1 MKKIQPSIFNL
12 FSELVAVESTRQGG
26 VSKAP
31 FSSLNLGNF
40 TEDNAADIHENRRL
54 LLTELGFEMANFA
67 CAKQVH
73 GNQVLHVTA
82 GGTYEGYDALMTNTK
97 SILLGITVADCTPIL
112 IYDAKNQAIAAI
124 HAGWRGTV
132 ASIITETLNAMRTTF
147 GTKSEHCFA
156 YIGTCI
162 DLEHFEVGIEVAA
175 QFEPHCKQ
183 WNRETEK
190 FHVDLKQANKDQL
203 LAAGVPENQI
213 EVSPFSTIKNVE
225 DYFSFRAENGV
236 TGRFMVLIGLKV

>member
-1 MKKIQPSIFNL
+1 MKKIQPSIFNS
-12 FSELVAVESTRQGG
+12 FSELVAVESTRHGG

-31 FSSLNLGNF
+31 FLSLNLGNF
-40 TEDNAADIHENRRL
+40 TEDNANDIQENRQL
-54 LLTELGFEMANFA
+54 LLSELGFEIDNFA

-73 GNQVLHVTA
+73 GNQVLNVSE
-82 GGTYEGYDALMTNTK
+82 GGTFEGYDALMTNKK

-112 IYDAKNQAIAAI
+112 IYDTENQAVAAI

-132 ASIITETLNAMRTTF
+132 EEIITETLIAMKMDFVTQPQR
-147 GTKSEHCFA
+147 CFA

-162 DLEHFEVGIEVAA
+162 DLENFEVGIEVAA
-175 QFEPHCKQ
+175 HFEPHCKQ
-183 WNRETEK
+183 WNATTGK

-203 LAAGVPENQI
+203 LRAGMPENQI

-225 DYFSFRAENGV
+225 NYFSFRAENGV
-236 TGRFMVLIGLKV
+236 TGRFMVLIGLK